1 MDLVC
6 VDLGGTHVRFAQA
19 SVVAG
24 RVTALGDPVTLH
36 TGDYDGIVPAWAAY
50 AAKAGQK
57 LPSAGALAIASPIA
71 GDALKLTNSTWVL
84 RPAMLAQEL
93 GLERM
98 TLINDFGAVGH
109 AVAQLPGHYLQRI
122 AGPDVELP
130 AIGVIGVVGPGT
142 GLGVA
147 HVLRGTAG
155 YHVMETEG
163 GHIGWAPTD
172 ETEDGLLA
180 WLRRE
185 YGRVSAER
193 IVSGP
198 GLAHIHAFLAE
209 QQGAAVPERD
219 VKDLWQAGIDGTD
232 RLAVAALD
240 RFCLCLGSL
249 AGDIALAQGAH
260 GMVIAGGVGARIA
273 AKLPGSGFGARFRAK
288 GRMEAMLAA
297 VPVKLITHP
306 EPGLFGAAAAFAK
319 EHSV

>member
-6 VDLGGTHVRFAQA
+6 VDLGGTHVRFALA

-24 RVTALGDPVTLH
+24 RVTGLGEPVTLH
-36 TGDYDGIVPAWAAY
+36 TGDYDGIVAAWADY
-50 AAKAGQK
+50 ASRAGQK
-57 LPSAGALAIASPIA
+57 LPASAALAIASPIA
-71 GDALKLTNSTWVL
+71 GAALKLTNSTWVL
-84 RPAMLAQEL
+84 QPALLAQEL

-109 AVAQLPGHYLQRI
+109 AVAQLPEHYLERI
-122 AGPDVELP
+122 AGPDVPLP
-130 AIGVIGVVGPGT
+130 VVGVIGVVGPGT

-147 HVLRGTAG
+147 HVLRGATG
-155 YHVMETEG
+155 YQVMETEG
-163 GHIGWAPTD
+163 GHIGWAPVD
-172 ETEDGLLA
+172 PLEDCLLA
-180 WLRRE
+180 RLRRDFD
-185 YGRVSAER
+185 RVSAER

-209 QQGAAVPERD
+209 QEGETPPQRD
-219 VKDLWQAGIDGTD
+219 VKDLWQAALSGTD

-260 GMVIAGGVGARIA
+260 GVVLAGGVGARLA
-273 AKLPGSGFGARFRAK
+273 AKLPGSGFAARFRAK
-288 GRMEAMLAA
+288 GRMEPMLAG

-319 EHSV
+319 EHTT